1 MFIITLLDFAVLIT
15 KDIGLIKLSKFQNK
29 RKTLEW
35 NIDKFHEIFYIA
47 MIIEY

>member
-29 RKTLEW
+29 RKTLKW
-35 NIDKFHEIFYIA
+35 NIDKFMRYFILQ
-47 MIIEY
+47 